1 MSKMRFA
8 AVLSQ
13 KSLTDGRVFR
23 HDTILRHQSKKATK
37 RLEKAMIGLLQVPF
51 TVPMCFWV
59 RMHAV
64 WPSREK
70 AGGSA
75 LAEERCHSSKS
86 IDATLAQPSQPR
98 KQQGEH
104 VLARHTMEI
113 VPLCWGC
120 CKGCPGICC
129 VLASLPPL
137 SSSHLPT
144 HSTIPSF
151 PLPHNTH
158 TACCFGPWPKPGRE
172 MCSSR

>member
-1 MSKMRFA
+1 MVGDYYILYLNGRRQGRVMSKMRFA

-75 LAEERCHSSKS
+75 LAEERC
-86 IDATLAQPSQPR
+86 LFQNR
-98 KQQGEH
+98 
-104 VLARHTMEI
+104 LM
-113 VPLCWGC
+113 L
-120 CKGCPGICC
+120 
-129 VLASLPPL
+129 
-137 SSSHLPT
+137 
-144 HSTIPSF
+144 
-151 PLPHNTH
+151 
-158 TACCFGPWPKPGRE
+158 
-172 MCSSR
+172 